1 MVKDYFL
8 KIQSNTLEYFL
19 RKITHGTYL
28 CTINVIG
35 LDLSILYNNGLTSCR
50 RLLKSTDS
58 KVLLQLTA
66 ITATT
71 AIATETCGKTFKILL
86 QSTTWNCG
94 SEKSTQSSEVYGVW

>member
-58 KVLLQLTA
+58 KQIHRNTLIELSQIVLKNTYL
-66 ITATT
+66 
-71 AIATETCGKTFKILL
+71 
-86 QSTTWNCG
+86 N
-94 SEKSTQSSEVYGVW
+94 